1 MCGVETNTQPLRL
14 AHATDDVS
22 EMLEFVSNTRALAGR
37 CFESNSR
44 LHFGNARVHAINR
57 SDNFLEP
64 SFFTCAKM
72 RARMQHEE
80 WQFEL
85 IGASQFFGKSA
96 QRVRM
101 KLGIGCGEV
110 DRANVAR

>member
-22 EMLEFVSNTRALAGR
+22 EMLEFVPKTRALAGR
-37 CFESNSR
+37 RFESDSR

-85 IGASQFFGKSA
+85 IGANQFLGKSA
-96 QRVRM
+96 QGVRM
-101 KLGIGCGEV
+101 KLRIRCSEI
-110 DRANVAR
+110 DQIIR